1 MYPWNWWFLGWLF
14 VLSSSQSLIYFLLRK
29 IIPYEVIYWQWPHFL
44 ILQVDAGLSSDCPTP
59 ISWCLKGLQLI
70 WIKFSHSLCR
80 WICWELITHFSPEM
94 RYSFATLKLNDLN
107 LGGKHLTSSFSGLLL
122 LLKSLEFLPG
132 LITHSSRRHLRSPRK
147 RRPTHKG
154 RKWLKR
160 KL

>member
-80 WICWELITHFSPEM
+80 WICWGLITHFSPEM

-122 LLKSLEFLPG
+122 LLKSLEFSAW
-132 LITHSSRRHLRSPRK
+132 INHSFLKKTPEE
-147 RRPTHKG
+147 PTEEEANPQ
-154 RKWLKR
+154 R
-160 KL
+160 